1 MNYIHEKD
9 EDELPDEDEE
19 RCLGLLP
26 QILAILHE
34 FLTTGIESERT
45 GGRKEREIEPER
57 RNYGRSTGRTLT
69 RRVIIPR

>member
-1 MNYIHEKD
+1 MNYIHQKD

-45 GGRKEREIEPER
+45 GGRKEREIEPEKKMKR
-57 RNYGRSTGRTLT
+57 K
-69 RRVIIPR
+69 